1 VRREVSGV
9 PIALGIRQARA
20 AKTVE
25 AIMVVINVVPLL
37 SHGEWETTFYLP
49 RTELLAQ
56 LELWIV
62 SPRI

>member
-1 VRREVSGV
+1 MS
-9 PIALGIRQARA
+9 LGIRQARA

-25 AIMVVINVVPLL
+25 AIMVIINVVPLL

-56 LELWIV
+56 LELWII